1 MTKKIFHS
9 ILLVAC
15 TVLLACYLVILT
27 SLNDYFTSLRKSQ
40 LKTQLSF
47 ASTAVEDEGIEYLKN
62 VESGDY
68 RLTLIDTDG
77 TVLYDTGADAASME
91 NHSDRREFQEA
102 FLSGYGESHRYSR
115 TLTEQTYYFAK
126 KLSDDRVLR
135 ISTSQVTIVSLLLG
149 MLQPLLVIAF
159 LAILLSVF
167 LAKRASRNL
176 VKPLN
181 NLDLND
187 PLSNDVYEELSPLL
201 RHMAQQNKQIALQMD
216 ELSRSQ
222 NEFNAITSN
231 MSEGLIVLNKDGVVV
246 SLNTAA
252 RKIFEAEEDSIG
264 KDFLTIDRTPEISRA
279 LKETLS
285 GKKQELEYEKNG
297 RNYDLCINKIVE
309 KDEVIGVLLLAID
322 NTEKIQAEQNRREF
336 TANVSHELKTPL
348 QSIIGSA
355 DLIESGLVKPED
367 MPRFI
372 GHIKT
377 DAARLVS
384 LVSDIIR
391 LSQLDENTE
400 MNWENVDALSVAK
413 EALEMVDPIAE
424 SRNISLTIKGE
435 PAPLTSVHKLLY
447 DIIYNLCDNAVK
459 YNKEGGFVKV
469 DVKTTGDKVQV
480 AVSDNGV
487 GIAPAD
493 QSRVFERFYRVDKS
507 HSRESGGTGLGLSIT
522 KAIFQ
527 QHGFR
532 FGVQSAIG
540 MGTTFWFIMNDLP
553 ASGQAAAL

>member
-62 VESGDY
+62 VESGEY

-279 LKETLS
+279 IKETLS

-297 RNYDLCINKIVE
+297 RNYDLCINQIVE

-413 EALEMVDPIAE
+413 EALEMVGPIAE

-469 DVKTTGDKVQV
+469 NVKTAGDKVQV
-480 AVSDNGV
+480 TVSDNGV

-507 HSRESGGTGLGLSIT
+507 HSRESGGTGLGLSIVKHAVAYLKGSISLEST
-522 KAIFQ
+522 LGK
-527 QHGFR
+527 
-532 FGVQSAIG
+532 
-540 MGTTFWFIMNDLP
+540 GTTITVSFP
-553 ASGQAAAL
+553 TEK

>member
-62 VESGDY
+62 LENGEY

-77 TVLYDTGADAASME
+77 TVLYDTNADAATME

-149 MLQPLLVIAF
+149 MLQPLLVITF

-176 VKPLN
+176 VRPLN

-279 LKETLS
+279 IKETLS

-400 MNWENVDALSVAK
+400 MNRENVDALSVAK
-413 EALEMVDPIAE
+413 EALEMVGPIAE

-435 PAPLTSVHKLLY
+435 PAPLNSVHKLLY

-469 DVKTTGDKVQV
+469 DVKAAGDKVQV

-507 HSRESGGTGLGLSIT
+507 HSRESGGTGLGLSIVKHAVAYLKGSISLEST
-522 KAIFQ
+522 LGK
-527 QHGFR
+527 
-532 FGVQSAIG
+532 
-540 MGTTFWFIMNDLP
+540 GTTITVSFP
-553 ASGQAAAL
+553 AEK

>member
-62 VESGDY
+62 VENGEY

-77 TVLYDTGADAASME
+77 TVLYDTSTDAAAME

-126 KLSDDRVLR
+126 KLSDDKVLR

-279 LKETLS
+279 IKETLS

-413 EALEMVDPIAE
+413 EALEMVGPIAE
-424 SRNISLTIKGE
+424 SRNISLTIEGE

-469 DVKTTGDKVQV
+469 NVKTAGDKVQV

-507 HSRESGGTGLGLSIT
+507 HSRESGGTGLGLSIVKHAVAYLKGSISLVST
-522 KAIFQ
+522 LGK
-527 QHGFR
+527 
-532 FGVQSAIG
+532 
-540 MGTTFWFIMNDLP
+540 GTTITVSFP
-553 ASGQAAAL
+553 AEK

>member
-62 VESGDY
+62 LENGEY

-77 TVLYDTGADAASME
+77 TVLYDTNADAAAME

-149 MLQPLLVIAF
+149 MLQPLLVITF

-176 VKPLN
+176 VRPLN

-400 MNWENVDALSVAK
+400 MNWETVDALSVAK
-413 EALEMVDPIAE
+413 EALEMVGPIAE

-469 DVKTTGDKVQV
+469 DVKTAGDKVQV

-507 HSRESGGTGLGLSIT
+507 HSRESGGTGLGLSIVKHAVAYLKGSISLEST
-522 KAIFQ
+522 LGK
-527 QHGFR
+527 
-532 FGVQSAIG
+532 
-540 MGTTFWFIMNDLP
+540 GTTITVSFP
-553 ASGQAAAL
+553 AEK

>member
-62 VESGDY
+62 LENGEY

-77 TVLYDTGADAASME
+77 TVLYDTNADAATME

-149 MLQPLLVIAF
+149 MLQPLLVITF

-176 VKPLN
+176 VRPLN

-279 LKETLS
+279 IKETLS

-297 RNYDLCINKIVE
+297 RNYDLCINQIVE

-400 MNWENVDALSVAK
+400 MNLETVDALSVAK
-413 EALEMVDPIAE
+413 EALEMVGPIAE

-469 DVKTTGDKVQV
+469 DVKTAGDKVQV

-507 HSRESGGTGLGLSIT
+507 HSRESGGTGLGLSIVKHAVAYLKGSISLEST
-522 KAIFQ
+522 LGK
-527 QHGFR
+527 
-532 FGVQSAIG
+532 
-540 MGTTFWFIMNDLP
+540 GTTITVSFP
-553 ASGQAAAL
+553 AEK

>member
-62 VESGDY
+62 LENGEY

-77 TVLYDTGADAASME
+77 TVLYDTNADAATME
-91 NHSDRREFQEA
+91 NHSDRREVQEA
-102 FLSGYGESHRYSR
+102 FLSDYGESHRYSR

-149 MLQPLLVIAF
+149 MLQPLLVITF

-279 LKETLS
+279 IKETLS

-297 RNYDLCINKIVE
+297 RNYDLCINQIVE

-413 EALEMVDPIAE
+413 EALEMVGPIAE

-435 PAPLTSVHKLLY
+435 PAPLNSVHKLLY

-469 DVKTTGDKVQV
+469 DVKTAGDKVQV

-507 HSRESGGTGLGLSIT
+507 HSRESGGTGLGLSIVKHAVAYLKGSISLEST
-522 KAIFQ
+522 LGK
-527 QHGFR
+527 
-532 FGVQSAIG
+532 
-540 MGTTFWFIMNDLP
+540 GTTITVSFP
-553 ASGQAAAL
+553 AEK

>member
-279 LKETLS
+279 IKETLS

-297 RNYDLCINKIVE
+297 RNYDLCINQIVE

-413 EALEMVDPIAE
+413 EALEMVGPIAE

-435 PAPLTSVHKLLY
+435 PAPLNSVHKLLY

-469 DVKTTGDKVQV
+469 NVKTAGDKVQV

-507 HSRESGGTGLGLSIT
+507 HSRESGGTGLGLSIVKHAVAYLKGSISLEST
-522 KAIFQ
+522 LGK
-527 QHGFR
+527 
-532 FGVQSAIG
+532 
-540 MGTTFWFIMNDLP
+540 GTTITVSFP
-553 ASGQAAAL
+553 TEK

>member
-47 ASTAVEDEGIEYLKN
+47 ASTAVEDEGIDYLKN
-62 VESGDY
+62 VENGEY

-77 TVLYDTGADAASME
+77 TVLYDTNADAATME

-135 ISTSQVTIVSLLLG
+135 ISTCQVTIVSLLLG
-149 MLQPLLVIAF
+149 MLQPLLVITF

-176 VKPLN
+176 VRPLN

-279 LKETLS
+279 IKETLS

-400 MNWENVDALSVAK
+400 MNRENVDALSVAK
-413 EALEMVDPIAE
+413 EALEMVGPIAE

-435 PAPLTSVHKLLY
+435 PAPLNSVHKLLY

-469 DVKTTGDKVQV
+469 DVKTAGDKVQV

-507 HSRESGGTGLGLSIT
+507 HSRESGGTGLGLSIVKHAVAYLKGSISLEST
-522 KAIFQ
+522 LGK
-527 QHGFR
+527 
-532 FGVQSAIG
+532 
-540 MGTTFWFIMNDLP
+540 GTTITVLFP
-553 ASGQAAAL
+553 TEK

>member
-62 VESGDY
+62 VESGEY

-252 RKIFEAEEDSIG
+252 RKIFEAKEDSIG

-279 LKETLS
+279 IKETLS

-297 RNYDLCINKIVE
+297 RNYDLCINQIVE

-413 EALEMVDPIAE
+413 EALEMVGPIAE

-469 DVKTTGDKVQV
+469 NVKTAGDKVQV

-507 HSRESGGTGLGLSIT
+507 HSRESGGTGLGLSIVKHAVAYLKGSISLEST
-522 KAIFQ
+522 LGK
-527 QHGFR
+527 
-532 FGVQSAIG
+532 
-540 MGTTFWFIMNDLP
+540 GTTITVSFP
-553 ASGQAAAL
+553 TEK

>member
-62 VESGDY
+62 LENGEY

-77 TVLYDTGADAASME
+77 TVLYDTNADAATME

-149 MLQPLLVIAF
+149 MLQPLLVITF

-279 LKETLS
+279 IKETLS

-297 RNYDLCINKIVE
+297 RNYDLCINQIVE

-400 MNWENVDALSVAK
+400 MNWETVDALSVAK

-469 DVKTTGDKVQV
+469 DVKTAGDKVQV

-507 HSRESGGTGLGLSIT
+507 HSRESGGTGLGLSIVKHAVAYLKGSISLEST
-522 KAIFQ
+522 LGK
-527 QHGFR
+527 
-532 FGVQSAIG
+532 
-540 MGTTFWFIMNDLP
+540 GTTITVSFP
-553 ASGQAAAL
+553 AEK

>member
-62 VESGDY
+62 VERGEY

-167 LAKRASRNL
+167 LAKRASLNL

-279 LKETLS
+279 IKETLS
-285 GKKQELEYEKNG
+285 GKKQELEYEKDG
-297 RNYDLCINKIVE
+297 RNYDLCINQIVE

-413 EALEMVDPIAE
+413 EALEMVGPIAE

-469 DVKTTGDKVQV
+469 NVKTAGDKVQV

-507 HSRESGGTGLGLSIT
+507 HSRESGGTGLGLSIVKHAVAYLKGSISLEST
-522 KAIFQ
+522 LGK
-527 QHGFR
+527 
-532 FGVQSAIG
+532 
-540 MGTTFWFIMNDLP
+540 GTTITVSFP
-553 ASGQAAAL
+553 AEK

>member
-62 VESGDY
+62 VESGEY

-115 TLTEQTYYFAK
+115 TLTEQTYYLAK

-279 LKETLS
+279 IKETLS

-297 RNYDLCINKIVE
+297 RNYDLCINQIVE

-322 NTEKIQAEQNRREF
+322 NTEKIRAEQNRREF

-413 EALEMVDPIAE
+413 EALEMVGPIAE

-469 DVKTTGDKVQV
+469 NVKTAGDKVQV

-507 HSRESGGTGLGLSIT
+507 HSRESGGTGLGLSIVKHAVAYLKGSISLEST
-522 KAIFQ
+522 LGK
-527 QHGFR
+527 
-532 FGVQSAIG
+532 
-540 MGTTFWFIMNDLP
+540 GTTITVSFP
-553 ASGQAAAL
+553 AEK

>member
-62 VESGDY
+62 VENGEY

-77 TVLYDTGADAASME
+77 TVLYDTGADASAME

-126 KLSDDRVLR
+126 KLSDDKVLR

-279 LKETLS
+279 IKETLS

-297 RNYDLCINKIVE
+297 RNYELCINKIVE

-400 MNWENVDALSVAK
+400 MSWENVDALSVAK
-413 EALEMVDPIAE
+413 EVLEMVEPIAE
-424 SRNISLTIKGE
+424 SRNISLTIEGE

-469 DVKTTGDKVQV
+469 NVKTAGDKVQV

-507 HSRESGGTGLGLSIT
+507 HSRESGGTGLGLSIVKHAAAYLKGNISLEST
-522 KAIFQ
+522 LGK
-527 QHGFR
+527 
-532 FGVQSAIG
+532 
-540 MGTTFWFIMNDLP
+540 GTTITVSFP
-553 ASGQAAAL
+553 AEK

>member
-62 VESGDY
+62 LENGEY

-77 TVLYDTGADAASME
+77 TVLYDTNADAAAME

-126 KLSDDRVLR
+126 KLSDERVLR

-149 MLQPLLVIAF
+149 MLQPLLVITF

-176 VKPLN
+176 VRPLN

-279 LKETLS
+279 IKETLS

-309 KDEVIGVLLLAID
+309 KDGVIGVLLLAID

-413 EALEMVDPIAE
+413 EALEMVEPIAE

-435 PAPLTSVHKLLY
+435 PAPLNSVHKLLY

-469 DVKTTGDKVQV
+469 DVKTDGDKVQV

-493 QSRVFERFYRVDKS
+493 RSRVFERFYRVDKS
-507 HSRESGGTGLGLSIT
+507 HSRESGGTGLGLSIVKHAVAYLKGSISLEST
-522 KAIFQ
+522 LGK
-527 QHGFR
+527 
-532 FGVQSAIG
+532 
-540 MGTTFWFIMNDLP
+540 GTTITVSFP
-553 ASGQAAAL
+553 SET

>member
-62 VESGDY
+62 LENGEY

-77 TVLYDTGADAASME
+77 TVLYDTNADAATME

-102 FLSGYGESHRYSR
+102 FLSGYGESRRYSR

-149 MLQPLLVIAF
+149 MLQPLLVITF

-167 LAKRASRNL
+167 LARRASRNL

-279 LKETLS
+279 IKETLS

-400 MNWENVDALSVAK
+400 MNRENVDALSVAK
-413 EALEMVDPIAE
+413 EALEMVGPIAE
-424 SRNISLTIKGE
+424 SRDISLTIKGE
-435 PAPLTSVHKLLY
+435 PAPLNSVHKLLY

-469 DVKTTGDKVQV
+469 DVKTAGDKVQV

-507 HSRESGGTGLGLSIT
+507 HSRESGGTGLGLSIVKHAVAYLKGSISLEST
-522 KAIFQ
+522 LGK
-527 QHGFR
+527 
-532 FGVQSAIG
+532 
-540 MGTTFWFIMNDLP
+540 GTTITVSFP
-553 ASGQAAAL
+553 AEK

>member
-279 LKETLS
+279 IKETLS

-297 RNYDLCINKIVE
+297 RNYDLCINQIVE

-507 HSRESGGTGLGLSIT
+507 HSRESGGTGLGLSIVKHAVAYLKGSISLEST
-522 KAIFQ
+522 LGK
-527 QHGFR
+527 
-532 FGVQSAIG
+532 
-540 MGTTFWFIMNDLP
+540 GTTITVSFP
-553 ASGQAAAL
+553 AEK

>member
-62 VESGDY
+62 LENGEY

-77 TVLYDTGADAASME
+77 TVLYDTNADAATME

-149 MLQPLLVIAF
+149 MLQPLLVITF

-279 LKETLS
+279 IKETLS

-297 RNYDLCINKIVE
+297 RNYDLCINQIVE

-413 EALEMVDPIAE
+413 EALEMVGPIAE

-435 PAPLTSVHKLLY
+435 PAPLNSVHKLLY

-469 DVKTTGDKVQV
+469 DVKTAGDKVQV

-507 HSRESGGTGLGLSIT
+507 HSRESGGTGLGLSIVKHAVAYLKGSISLEST
-522 KAIFQ
+522 LGK
-527 QHGFR
+527 
-532 FGVQSAIG
+532 
-540 MGTTFWFIMNDLP
+540 GTTITVSFP
-553 ASGQAAAL
+553 TEK

>member
-62 VESGDY
+62 LENGEY

-77 TVLYDTGADAASME
+77 TVLYDTNADAATME

-149 MLQPLLVIAF
+149 MLQPLLVITF

-176 VKPLN
+176 VRPLN

-279 LKETLS
+279 IKETLS

-400 MNWENVDALSVAK
+400 MNRENVDALSVAK
-413 EALEMVDPIAE
+413 EALEMVGPIAE

-469 DVKTTGDKVQV
+469 DVKTAGDKVQV

-507 HSRESGGTGLGLSIT
+507 HSRESGGTGLGLSIVKHAVAYLKGSISLEST
-522 KAIFQ
+522 LGK
-527 QHGFR
+527 
-532 FGVQSAIG
+532 
-540 MGTTFWFIMNDLP
+540 GTTITVSFP
-553 ASGQAAAL
+553 AEK

>member
-47 ASTAVEDEGIEYLKN
+47 ASTAVEDEGIDYLKN
-62 VESGDY
+62 VENGEY
-68 RLTLIDTDG
+68 RLTLIDTNG
-77 TVLYDTGADAASME
+77 TVLYDTNADAAAME
-91 NHSDRREFQEA
+91 NHSNRREFQEA

-126 KLSDDRVLR
+126 KLSDGSVLR
-135 ISTSQVTIVSLLLG
+135 ISTSQVTVLSLLLG
-149 MLQPLLVIAF
+149 LLQPLLVIAF

-167 LAKRASRNL
+167 LAKRAARNL

-279 LKETLS
+279 IKETLS

-384 LVSDIIR
+384 LVNDIIR

-400 MNWENVDALSVAK
+400 MNRENVDALSVAK
-413 EALEMVDPIAE
+413 EALEMVGPIAE

-435 PAPLTSVHKLLY
+435 PAPLNSVHKLLY

-459 YNKEGGFVKV
+459 YNKDGGFVKV
-469 DVKTTGDKVQV
+469 NVKTTGDKVQV

-507 HSRESGGTGLGLSIT
+507 HSRESGGTGLGLSIVKHAVAYLKGSISLEST
-522 KAIFQ
+522 LGK
-527 QHGFR
+527 
-532 FGVQSAIG
+532 
-540 MGTTFWFIMNDLP
+540 GTTITVSFP
-553 ASGQAAAL
+553 AEE

>member
-62 VESGDY
+62 LENGEY

-77 TVLYDTGADAASME
+77 TVLYDTNADAATME

-149 MLQPLLVIAF
+149 MLQPLLVITF

-279 LKETLS
+279 IKETLS

-297 RNYDLCINKIVE
+297 RNYDLCINQIVE

-413 EALEMVDPIAE
+413 EALEMVGPIAE

-469 DVKTTGDKVQV
+469 DVKTAGDKVQV

-507 HSRESGGTGLGLSIT
+507 HSRESGGTGLGLSIV
-522 KAIFQ
+522 KHAVAYLKGSIFLESTL
-527 QHGFR
+527 GK
-532 FGVQSAIG
+532 
-540 MGTTFWFIMNDLP
+540 GTTITVSFP
-553 ASGQAAAL
+553 AEK

>member
-62 VESGDY
+62 LENGEY

-77 TVLYDTGADAASME
+77 TVLYDTNADAATME

-149 MLQPLLVIAF
+149 MLQPLLVITF

-264 KDFLTIDRTPEISRA
+264 KDFLTIDRTPEISCA
-279 LKETLS
+279 IKETLS

-297 RNYDLCINKIVE
+297 RNYDLCINQIVE

-424 SRNISLTIKGE
+424 RRNISLTIKGE

-469 DVKTTGDKVQV
+469 DVKTAGDKVQI

-493 QSRVFERFYRVDKS
+493 QPRVFERFYRVDKS
-507 HSRESGGTGLGLSIT
+507 HSRESGGTGLGLSIVKHAVAYLKGSISLEST
-522 KAIFQ
+522 LGK
-527 QHGFR
+527 
-532 FGVQSAIG
+532 
-540 MGTTFWFIMNDLP
+540 GTTITVSFP
-553 ASGQAAAL
+553 AEK

>member
-62 VESGDY
+62 LENGEY

-77 TVLYDTGADAASME
+77 TVLYDTNADAATME

-149 MLQPLLVIAF
+149 MLQPLLVITF

-279 LKETLS
+279 IKETLS

-297 RNYDLCINKIVE
+297 RNYDLCINQIVE

-413 EALEMVDPIAE
+413 EALEMVGPIAE

-469 DVKTTGDKVQV
+469 NVKTSGDKVQV

-507 HSRESGGTGLGLSIT
+507 HSRESGGTGLGLSIVKHAVAYLKGSISLEST
-522 KAIFQ
+522 LGK
-527 QHGFR
+527 
-532 FGVQSAIG
+532 
-540 MGTTFWFIMNDLP
+540 GTTITVSFP
-553 ASGQAAAL
+553 AEK

>member
-47 ASTAVEDEGIEYLKN
+47 ASIAVENEGIEYLKN
-62 VESGDY
+62 VENGEY

-77 TVLYDTGADAASME
+77 TVLYDTNADAATME

-149 MLQPLLVIAF
+149 MLQPLLVITF

-279 LKETLS
+279 IKETLS

-297 RNYDLCINKIVE
+297 RNYDLCINQIVE

-413 EALEMVDPIAE
+413 EALEMVGPIAE

-469 DVKTTGDKVQV
+469 NVKTAGDKVQV

-507 HSRESGGTGLGLSIT
+507 HSRESGGTGLGLSIV
-522 KAIFQ
+522 KHAIAYLK
-527 QHGFR
+527 GSISLESTL
-532 FGVQSAIG
+532 GN
-540 MGTTFWFIMNDLP
+540 GTTITVSFP
-553 ASGQAAAL
+553 AEK

>member
-62 VESGDY
+62 VESGDC

-167 LAKRASRNL
+167 LAKRASLNL

-279 LKETLS
+279 IKETLS

-297 RNYDLCINKIVE
+297 RNYDLCINQIVE

-413 EALEMVDPIAE
+413 EALEMVGPIAE

-469 DVKTTGDKVQV
+469 NVKTAGDKVQV

-507 HSRESGGTGLGLSIT
+507 HSRESGGTGLGLSIVKHAVAYLKGSISLEST
-522 KAIFQ
+522 LGK
-527 QHGFR
+527 
-532 FGVQSAIG
+532 
-540 MGTTFWFIMNDLP
+540 GTTITVSFP
-553 ASGQAAAL
+553 AEK

>member
-62 VESGDY
+62 VENGEY

-77 TVLYDTGADAASME
+77 TVLYDTGADASTME

-126 KLSDDRVLR
+126 KLSDDKVLR

-252 RKIFEAEEDSIG
+252 RKIFETEEDSIG

-279 LKETLS
+279 IKETLS

-297 RNYDLCINKIVE
+297 RNYELCINKIVE

-413 EALEMVDPIAE
+413 EALEMVGPIAE
-424 SRNISLTIKGE
+424 SRNISLTIEGE

-469 DVKTTGDKVQV
+469 NVKTAGDKVQV

-507 HSRESGGTGLGLSIT
+507 HSRESGGTGLGLSIVKHAVAYLKGSISLEST
-522 KAIFQ
+522 LGK
-527 QHGFR
+527 
-532 FGVQSAIG
+532 
-540 MGTTFWFIMNDLP
+540 GTTITVSFP
-553 ASGQAAAL
+553 AEK

>member
-62 VESGDY
+62 LENGEY

-77 TVLYDTGADAASME
+77 TVLYDTNADAAAME

-149 MLQPLLVIAF
+149 MLQPLLVITF

-167 LAKRASRNL
+167 LARRASRNL

-279 LKETLS
+279 IKETLS

-400 MNWENVDALSVAK
+400 MNRENVDALSVAK
-413 EALEMVDPIAE
+413 EALEMVGPIAE

-435 PAPLTSVHKLLY
+435 PAPLNSVHKLLY

-469 DVKTTGDKVQV
+469 DVKTAGDKVQV

-507 HSRESGGTGLGLSIT
+507 HSRESGGTGLGLSIVKHAVAYLKGSISLEST
-522 KAIFQ
+522 LGK
-527 QHGFR
+527 
-532 FGVQSAIG
+532 
-540 MGTTFWFIMNDLP
+540 GTTITVSFP
-553 ASGQAAAL
+553 AEK

>member
-62 VESGDY
+62 LENGEY

-77 TVLYDTGADAASME
+77 TVLYDTNADAATME

-149 MLQPLLVIAF
+149 MLQPLLVITF

-176 VKPLN
+176 VRPLN

-279 LKETLS
+279 IKETLS

-400 MNWENVDALSVAK
+400 MNWETVDALSVAK
-413 EALEMVDPIAE
+413 EALEMVGPIAE

-459 YNKEGGFVKV
+459 YNKDGGFVKV
-469 DVKTTGDKVQV
+469 DVKTAGDKVQV

-507 HSRESGGTGLGLSIT
+507 HSRESGGTGLGLSIVKHAVAYLKGSISLEST
-522 KAIFQ
+522 LGK
-527 QHGFR
+527 
-532 FGVQSAIG
+532 
-540 MGTTFWFIMNDLP
+540 GTTITVSFP
-553 ASGQAAAL
+553 AEK

>member
-62 VESGDY
+62 LENGEY

-77 TVLYDTGADAASME
+77 TVLYDTNADAATME
-91 NHSDRREFQEA
+91 NHSDRREVQEA
-102 FLSGYGESHRYSR
+102 FLSDYGESHRYSR

-149 MLQPLLVIAF
+149 MLQPLLVITF

-176 VKPLN
+176 VRPLN

-279 LKETLS
+279 IKETLS

-400 MNWENVDALSVAK
+400 MNWETVDALSVAK
-413 EALEMVDPIAE
+413 EALEMVGPIAE

-435 PAPLTSVHKLLY
+435 PAPLNSVHKLLY

-469 DVKTTGDKVQV
+469 DVKTAGDKVQV

-507 HSRESGGTGLGLSIT
+507 HSRESGGTGLGLSIVKHAVAYLKGSISLEST
-522 KAIFQ
+522 LGK
-527 QHGFR
+527 
-532 FGVQSAIG
+532 
-540 MGTTFWFIMNDLP
+540 GTTITVSFP
-553 ASGQAAAL
+553 AEK

>member
-62 VESGDY
+62 LENGEY

-77 TVLYDTGADAASME
+77 TVLYDTNADAATME

-126 KLSDDRVLR
+126 KLSDDRVFR

-149 MLQPLLVIAF
+149 MLQPLLVITF

-279 LKETLS
+279 IKETLS

-413 EALEMVDPIAE
+413 EALEMVGPIAE

-435 PAPLTSVHKLLY
+435 PAPLNSVHKLLY

-469 DVKTTGDKVQV
+469 DVKTAGDKVQV

-507 HSRESGGTGLGLSIT
+507 HSRESGGTGLGLSIVKHAVAYLKGSISLEST
-522 KAIFQ
+522 LGK
-527 QHGFR
+527 
-532 FGVQSAIG
+532 
-540 MGTTFWFIMNDLP
+540 GTTITVSFP
-553 ASGQAAAL
+553 AEK

>member
-62 VESGDY
+62 LENGEY

-279 LKETLS
+279 IKETLS

-297 RNYDLCINKIVE
+297 RNYDLCINQIVE

-413 EALEMVDPIAE
+413 EALEMVGPIAE

-469 DVKTTGDKVQV
+469 DVKTAGDKVQV

-507 HSRESGGTGLGLSIT
+507 HSRESGGTGLGLSIVKHAVAYLKGSISLEST
-522 KAIFQ
+522 LGK
-527 QHGFR
+527 
-532 FGVQSAIG
+532 
-540 MGTTFWFIMNDLP
+540 GTTITVSFP
-553 ASGQAAAL
+553 AEK

>member
-62 VESGDY
+62 LENGEY

-77 TVLYDTGADAASME
+77 TVLYDTNADAATME

-149 MLQPLLVIAF
+149 MLQPLLVITF

-279 LKETLS
+279 IKETLS

-297 RNYDLCINKIVE
+297 RNYDLCINQIVE

-413 EALEMVDPIAE
+413 EALEMVGPIAE

-459 YNKEGGFVKV
+459 YNKEGGFVIV
-469 DVKTTGDKVQV
+469 NVKTAGDKVQV

-507 HSRESGGTGLGLSIT
+507 HSRESGGTGLGLSIVKHAVAYLKGSISLEST
-522 KAIFQ
+522 LGK
-527 QHGFR
+527 
-532 FGVQSAIG
+532 
-540 MGTTFWFIMNDLP
+540 GTTITVSFP
-553 ASGQAAAL
+553 AEK

>member
-167 LAKRASRNL
+167 LAKRASLNL

-279 LKETLS
+279 IKETLS

-297 RNYDLCINKIVE
+297 RNYDFCINQIVE

-413 EALEMVDPIAE
+413 EALEMVGPIAE

-469 DVKTTGDKVQV
+469 NVKTAGDKVQV

-507 HSRESGGTGLGLSIT
+507 HSRESGGTGLGLSIVKHAVAYLKGSISLEST
-522 KAIFQ
+522 LGK
-527 QHGFR
+527 
-532 FGVQSAIG
+532 
-540 MGTTFWFIMNDLP
+540 GTTITVSFP
-553 ASGQAAAL
+553 SEK

>member
-62 VESGDY
+62 LENGEY

-77 TVLYDTGADAASME
+77 TVLYDTNADAATME

-149 MLQPLLVIAF
+149 MLQPLLVITF

-176 VKPLN
+176 VRPLN

-279 LKETLS
+279 IKETLS

-413 EALEMVDPIAE
+413 EALEMVGPIAE

-435 PAPLTSVHKLLY
+435 PAPLNSVHKLLY

-469 DVKTTGDKVQV
+469 DVKTAGDKVQV

-507 HSRESGGTGLGLSIT
+507 HSRESGGTGLGLSIVKHAVAYLKGSISLEST
-522 KAIFQ
+522 LGK
-527 QHGFR
+527 
-532 FGVQSAIG
+532 
-540 MGTTFWFIMNDLP
+540 GTTITVSFP
-553 ASGQAAAL
+553 VEK

>member
-47 ASTAVEDEGIEYLKN
+47 ASTAVEDEGIKYLKN
-62 VESGDY
+62 LENGEY

-77 TVLYDTGADAASME
+77 TVLYDTNADAAAME
-91 NHSDRREFQEA
+91 NHSDRKEFQEA

-149 MLQPLLVIAF
+149 MLQPLLVITF

-264 KDFLTIDRTPEISRA
+264 KDFLTVDRTPEISRA
-279 LKETLS
+279 IKETLS

-297 RNYDLCINKIVE
+297 RNYDLCINQIVE

-413 EALEMVDPIAE
+413 EALEMVGSIAE

-435 PAPLTSVHKLLY
+435 PAPLNSVHKLLY

-469 DVKTTGDKVQV
+469 DVKTAGDKVQV

-507 HSRESGGTGLGLSIT
+507 HSRESGGTGLGLSIVKHAVAYLKGSISLEST
-522 KAIFQ
+522 LGK
-527 QHGFR
+527 
-532 FGVQSAIG
+532 
-540 MGTTFWFIMNDLP
+540 GTTITVSFP
-553 ASGQAAAL
+553 AEK

>member
-47 ASTAVEDEGIEYLKN
+47 ASTAVEDEGIDYLKN
-62 VESGDY
+62 VENGEY

-77 TVLYDTGADAASME
+77 TVLYDTNTDAAAME

-149 MLQPLLVIAF
+149 MLQPLLVITF

-176 VKPLN
+176 VRPLN

-279 LKETLS
+279 IKETLS

-435 PAPLTSVHKLLY
+435 PAPLNSVHKLLY

-507 HSRESGGTGLGLSIT
+507 HSRESGGTGLGLSIVKHAVAYLKGSISLEST
-522 KAIFQ
+522 LGK
-527 QHGFR
+527 
-532 FGVQSAIG
+532 
-540 MGTTFWFIMNDLP
+540 GTTITVSFP
-553 ASGQAAAL
+553 AEK

>member
-62 VESGDY
+62 LENGEY
-68 RLTLIDTDG
+68 RLTLIDTYG
-77 TVLYDTGADAASME
+77 TVLYDTNADAATME

-149 MLQPLLVIAF
+149 MLQPLLVITF

-176 VKPLN
+176 VRPLN

-279 LKETLS
+279 IKETLS

-400 MNWENVDALSVAK
+400 MNRETVDALSVAK
-413 EALEMVDPIAE
+413 EALEMVGPIAE

-469 DVKTTGDKVQV
+469 DVKTAGDKVQV

-507 HSRESGGTGLGLSIT
+507 HSRESGGTGLGLSIVKHAVAYLKGSISLEST
-522 KAIFQ
+522 LGK
-527 QHGFR
+527 
-532 FGVQSAIG
+532 
-540 MGTTFWFIMNDLP
+540 GTTITVSFP
-553 ASGQAAAL
+553 AEK

>member
-62 VESGDY
+62 LENGEY

-77 TVLYDTGADAASME
+77 TVLYDTNADAATME

-135 ISTSQVTIVSLLLG
+135 ISTSQITIVSLLLG
-149 MLQPLLVIAF
+149 MLQPLLVITF

-279 LKETLS
+279 IKETLS

-297 RNYDLCINKIVE
+297 RNYDLCINQIVE

-413 EALEMVDPIAE
+413 EALEMVGPIAE

-469 DVKTTGDKVQV
+469 DVKTAGDKVQV

-507 HSRESGGTGLGLSIT
+507 HSRESGGTGLGLSIVKHAVAYLKGSISLEST
-522 KAIFQ
+522 LGK
-527 QHGFR
+527 
-532 FGVQSAIG
+532 
-540 MGTTFWFIMNDLP
+540 GTTITVSFP
-553 ASGQAAAL
+553 AEK

>member
-167 LAKRASRNL
+167 LAKRASLNL

-279 LKETLS
+279 IKETLS

-297 RNYDLCINKIVE
+297 RNYDLCINQIVE

-413 EALEMVDPIAE
+413 EALEMVGPIAE

-435 PAPLTSVHKLLY
+435 PAPLNSVHKLLY

-469 DVKTTGDKVQV
+469 NVKTAGDKVQV

-507 HSRESGGTGLGLSIT
+507 HSRESGGTGLGLSIVKHAVAYLKGSISLEST
-522 KAIFQ
+522 LGK
-527 QHGFR
+527 
-532 FGVQSAIG
+532 
-540 MGTTFWFIMNDLP
+540 GTTITVSFP
-553 ASGQAAAL
+553 AEK

>member
-62 VESGDY
+62 VERGEY

-77 TVLYDTGADAASME
+77 TVLYDTGADAATME

-135 ISTSQVTIVSLLLG
+135 ISTSQATIVSLLLG
-149 MLQPLLVIAF
+149 MLQPLLVITF

-279 LKETLS
+279 IKETLS

-297 RNYDLCINKIVE
+297 RNYELCINKIVE

-413 EALEMVDPIAE
+413 EALEMVAPIAE

-469 DVKTTGDKVQV
+469 DVKTAGDKVQI

-507 HSRESGGTGLGLSIT
+507 HSRESGGTGLGLSIVKHAVAYLKGSISLEST
-522 KAIFQ
+522 LGK
-527 QHGFR
+527 
-532 FGVQSAIG
+532 
-540 MGTTFWFIMNDLP
+540 GTTITVSFP
-553 ASGQAAAL
+553 AEK

>member
-62 VESGDY
+62 LENGEY

-77 TVLYDTGADAASME
+77 TVLYDTNADAATME

-149 MLQPLLVIAF
+149 MLQPLLVITF

-176 VKPLN
+176 VRPLN

-279 LKETLS
+279 IKETLS

-297 RNYDLCINKIVE
+297 RNYDLCINQIVE
-309 KDEVIGVLLLAID
+309 KDDVIGVLLLAID

-400 MNWENVDALSVAK
+400 MNWETVDALSVAK

-469 DVKTTGDKVQV
+469 DVKTAGDKVQV

-507 HSRESGGTGLGLSIT
+507 HSRESGGTGLGLSIVKHAVAYLKGSISLEST
-522 KAIFQ
+522 LGK
-527 QHGFR
+527 
-532 FGVQSAIG
+532 
-540 MGTTFWFIMNDLP
+540 GTTITVLFP
-553 ASGQAAAL
+553 AEK